1 MPEVKAP
8 LGRHTRKCIVC
19 RHPERKGIELEFLGW
34 RSAKD
39 IADDYGVPDYSSI
52 YRHARATKLFERRRA
67 NVRVALEP
75 IIEGA
80 EHARVTAEAVVH
92 AVRTYAQIND
102 SGKWVPTTA
111 HVVHHTLSDGRVI
124 PADSPSPLPV
134 RKANRSSGG
143 SKSNRQLPNIPEL
156 EGASNG

>member
-1 MPEVKAP
+1 MPEPKAP

-19 RHPERKGIELEFLGW
+19 RHPERKAIELEFLRW
-34 RSAKD
+34 RSAED
-39 IADDYGVPDYSSI
+39 IADDYGCADYSSI

-75 IIEGA
+75 IIEKA
-80 EHARVTAEAVVH
+80 EHAKIAAEAV
-92 AVRTYAQIND
+92 VRTYAQINE

-124 PADSPSPLPV
+124 PDASASPLP
-134 RKANRSSGG
+134 
-143 SKSNRQLPNIPEL
+143 I
-156 EGASNG
+156 